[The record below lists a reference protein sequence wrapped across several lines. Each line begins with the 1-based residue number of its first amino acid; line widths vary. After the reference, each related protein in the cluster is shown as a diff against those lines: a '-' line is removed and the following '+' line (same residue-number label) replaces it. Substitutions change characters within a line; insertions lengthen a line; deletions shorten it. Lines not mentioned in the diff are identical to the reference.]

1 MQCGTLQQ
9 RTKHHVFRS
18 GGRNLKTL
26 TRMLSWNGKW
36 VFWSWWGRII
46 WQRMRFRSMNAYL
59 ICLGFFFSFFLY
71 VFKKKTRWPMFFLLT
86 CERVGNNSGRQSN
99 GRVLVPLDAGHFPL
113 YLWTLVFSNGHFSK
127 TSVPQQWKPSVL
139 LRAICTF
146 LHMWC
151 LWAVI
156 LRGSFMCD
164 KMSRCNSILYLLPEL
179 KAKKALLMCDY

>member
-1 MQCGTLQQ
+1 MWYITAKNKASCVQIWRSQFKDLNTYVVMEWQMGFLKLA
-9 RTKHHVFRS
+9 RTYY
-18 GGRNLKTL
+18 L
-26 TRMLSWNGKW
+26 TEDA
-36 VFWSWWGRII
+36 VQIHE
-46 WQRMRFRSMNAYL
+46 
-59 ICLGFFFSFFLY
+59 CLFDLPGIFFSFFLY

-86 CERVGNNSGRQSN
+86 CEKVGNNSGRQSN
-99 GRVLVPLDAGHFPL
+99 GRVLVPLDTGHFPL
-113 YLWTLVFSNGHFSK
+113 YLWTFVFSNGQFSK